1 MHMNQLYPVNY
12 SWKANEK
19 AFTNQKKVLAK
30 RGVACIFSFAR
41 PVEEDLVLPAER
53 LGIAVCRHISVV
65 LVGVRK
71 VKWTGKKQ
79 KKQYW
84 MQPEIWHNSFR
95 KILEK
100 KKREWHKTILKE
112 ENIATLKSEKKRL
125 SSRKMKLY
133 SDYRSEVLDKEG
145 YMEELEKTTS
155 RILEITLQI
164 AELENEIAVAKK
176 KCDEATEKEMEVNE
190 IAALQ
195 DFDKIQ
201 LSKIIEKVFIYE
213 PGRMEI
219 SWKMDDIFYKE
230 EKA

>member
-1 MHMNQLYPVNY
+1 MYRHGWIYICDFHKWQ
-12 SWKANEK
+12 EK
-19 AFTNQKKVLAK
+19 SIQ
-30 RGVACIFSFAR
+30 S
-41 PVEEDLVLPAER
+41 
-53 LGIAVCRHISVV
+53 
-65 LVGVRK
+65 
-71 VKWTGKKQ
+71 
-79 KKQYW
+79 
-84 MQPEIWHNSFR
+84 
-95 KILEK
+95 
-100 KKREWHKTILKE
+100 
-112 ENIATLKSEKKRL
+112 
-125 SSRKMKLY
+125 
-133 SDYRSEVLDKEG
+133 
-145 YMEELEKTTS
+145 MEELEKTTS

-219 SWKMDDIFYKE
+219 NWKMDDIFYKE